1 MTEPVP
7 SSNPGAPPSTGVG
20 SALPRRSFLVRWLL
34 HGLAMAA
41 LGGLIGF
48 QLWVEYDRAES
59 MERERLI
66 NHARMIGKNLSQE
79 LDATYQALLGVRAE
93 PGHWAQAAGSGQASQ
108 RLKTLVDAMPGV
120 RTITVLNAEG
130 VVTTSNRADLVGS
143 NFGKRPYFE
152 TARRLAD
159 PNLLVVSPPF
169 RTSLGVFAINLVM
182 MIPGPKGEF
191 AGVVSTTLDPDYFK
205 TLLGSV
211 LYAPDMWSAL
221 AHGDGLQFLMVPERP
236 DQSGKNLAQP
246 GSFFTR
252 HQESGQPETL
262 LTGAAYSTGEE
273 RMMAQITIKPP
284 GVPMDRPLIATVGRE
299 SGAIHAEWRQDAEKQ
314 AALYLLLL
322 FGSSAGLFYH
332 HRRQL
337 AFDRRV
343 AETNRALEEA
353 RHQAEAASS
362 AKSAFLATMSHE
374 IRTPITSVLGMTDL
388 LRHTTLSEEQAGY
401 VDTLASSTRALLT
414 ILNDILDISK
424 IEAGKITL
432 ESAAFP
438 LHEAAREV
446 VALNLAVAR
455 AKGLTLGLEIG
466 PGVPAM
472 VVGDSARLKQVLHNL
487 IGNAIKFT
495 GDGSVLLRL
504 SAAVAGDG
512 GAALVRAEIEDT
524 GIGIADAEVD
534 RLFKAFSQVDPS
546 TTRRF
551 GGTGLGLAISRRLVG
566 LMGGEI
572 GVVSRPGQGSR
583 FWFTVSLPLAEA
595 GQPAVAVGAAAPAP
609 AAPVAPPPA
618 KRLRI
623 LVAED
628 NRVNR
633 MLVRAM
639 LIKLGHVVEVA
650 ENGRLALAAV
660 AAGAFDIVLMDMQM
674 PEMDGEEA
682 TRAIRALPSPRDR
695 TPVLALTAD
704 VMAEHRE
711 RYLRA
716 GVNDLVPKPIDWQ
729 VLAEALEAHTA

>member
-1 MTEPVP
+1 
-7 SSNPGAPPSTGVG
+7 
-20 SALPRRSFLVRWLL
+20 
-34 HGLAMAA
+34 
-41 LGGLIGF
+41 
-48 QLWVEYDRAES
+48 
-59 MERERLI
+59 
-66 NHARMIGKNLSQE
+66 
-79 LDATYQALLGVRAE
+79 
-93 PGHWAQAAGSGQASQ
+93 
-108 RLKTLVDAMPGV
+108 MPGV

-130 VVTTSNRADLVGS
+130 VVTTSNRADLVGE

-159 PNLLVVSPPF
+159 PNVLVVSPPF
-169 RTSLGVFAINLVM
+169 RTSLGVFAMNLVM

-211 LYAPDMWSAL
+211 LYAPDMWSGL

-252 HQESGQPETL
+252 HKESGQPETL
-262 LTGAAYSTGEE
+262 LTGTAYATGEE

-284 GVPMDRPLIATVGRE
+284 GVPMDRPLIAIIGRE
-299 SGAIHAEWRQDAEKQ
+299 SRAIHAEWRQDAEKQ

-322 FGSSAGLFYH
+322 FGSTAGLFYH
-332 HRRQL
+332 QRRQL

-343 AETNRALEEA
+343 AETTRALDEA

-455 AKGLTLGLEIG
+455 VKGLMLSLEIG
-466 PGVPAM
+466 PEVPAM

-495 GDGSVLLRL
+495 EAGSVHLRL
-504 SAAVAGDG
+504 SAVAGV
-512 GAALVRAEIEDT
+512 GAVALVRGEIEDT
-524 GIGIADAEVD
+524 GIGIAEDEIE
-534 RLFKAFSQVDPS
+534 RLFKAFSQVDTS

-572 GVVSRPGQGSR
+572 GVVSAPGRGSR
-583 FWFTVSLPLAEA
+583 FWFTVPLPLAEA
-595 GQPAVAVGAAAPAP
+595 RQPAATGAAATGAAAPAP
-609 AAPVAPPPA
+609 VTPPPA
-618 KRLRI
+618 RQLRI

-628 NRVNR
+628 NRINR

-639 LIKLGHVVEVA
+639 LTKLGHVVEVA
-650 ENGRLALAAV
+650 ENGLLALAAV
-660 AAGAFDIVLMDMQM
+660 AEGAFDIVLMDMQM

-682 TRAIRALPSPRDR
+682 TRAIRALPAPRDR

-729 VLAEALEAHTA
+729 VLAAALEAHTA